1 MSTKSTQ
8 ELSDLVKA
16 AGITRL
22 YWIDDYFGTT
32 PLLSA
37 KQIALKI
44 DVLWSLAEGEKLA
57 HPLLKEIPVGSI
69 PDKIAERVLTA
80 IKSSDSTDI
89 ARQLSESV
97 DYQIAAHNESHRAGV
112 NDLTPNQFDQI
123 KRAFEEGSATVSTLS
138 FAQWTEQW
146 EEIKGAIDQNV
157 VFFVDRDFT
166 REEGG
171 REDTGEEILAT
182 LLSVKTPSFG
192 CILFTHGIERQQ
204 QAQER
209 TNIAGRIHQVEE
221 RHRFSVVSKDN
232 LTGTSADFSALSRAF
247 QDAFVRDWC
256 HSIARRTVA
265 IFVDS
270 FKETS
275 LRRRL
280 RHGEHTIIRTVDRAM
295 GGDQGSHRS
304 ECSVFRRS

>member
-171 REDTGEEILAT
+171 KKKYWPLCSPLKRPHLAAYFLPT
-182 LLSVKTPSFG
+182 ASNDSNKL
-192 CILFTHGIERQQ
+192 RN
-204 QAQER
+204 ER
-209 TNIAGRIHQVEE
+209 TSPGEFIRSRNGIVSVSLAKITLPGR
-221 RHRFSVVSKDN
+221 
-232 LTGTSADFSALSRAF
+232 LLTSA
-247 QDAFVRDWC
+247 
-256 HSIARRTVA
+256 H
-265 IFVDS
+265 
-270 FKETS
+270 
-275 LRRRL
+275 
-280 RHGEHTIIRTVDRAM
+280 
-295 GGDQGSHRS
+295 
-304 ECSVFRRS
+304 